1 MDILLNLDH
10 SLQFHGLSVRLS
22 QGCPMF
28 QLDRLLF
35 PQMDHTARFHED
47 NSPLSA
53 CHGVNPTSEP
63 SVQDRVLTIHSSLRD
78 SSSLSLGRFISLLQ
92 EPDTPAMTTVFSAAG
107 GIGYKARMHS
117 AITSV
122 LGAMIASPVEIG
134 DGILSLEAETDIYG
148 TYGATLRVSAPTN
161 TPWDRLVLNTQ
172 GELGEE
178 SQTDI
183 ENSVHTYLQRNVIER
198 ALTRRRNV
206 EMAVNRS
213 EVQVA
218 MLEARLA
225 MRETRLLQANQSY
238 TLALEQLQN
247 ATSDLTAAQGAFED
261 ANDEVNAARNALNNV
276 CTEDDCPDVEGEEVR
291 CSTCYTNSYASNSY
305 LCPSR
310 EPVLVCGRVRQR
322 PDRMMCRQVFYNY
335 CSSRCWRICA
345 FFYSWT
351 YCSGRVCRGKATN
364 VCQKVPRFRLQCR
377 LTTRTRWINCPG
389 LTVTGRTPSTCCDT
403 VRALVEDT
411 QCKEDCRNF
420 RDLAV
425 QGLQESRQELAA
437 PFQVLESARAAQAS
451 AQGALSRETLRRNS
465 ARDMRDQL
473 LPPLESARAARDLNI
488 QNQERVFSS
497 VENDLRLMEQV
508 TGQQGGQDTVFEI
521 LGASF
526 NVSIDSISP
535 TRIPVTIR
543 YESMALQR
551 TGSVVVVFDFLS
563 PQQINLERVTV
574 AIVQDLLN
582 TTSLPV
588 VKRSA
593 TRFKKQAEVEELEG
607 ETTPNEVQFQEN
619 CAAISALEAF
629 ASDLSQGL
637 HVIRERNGES
647 RARLEASISDLRNK
661 EKSNANIDFEILRG
675 FFNMSLDNSV
685 RENFDQGSSEYRAYV
700 AEQIRAASD
709 SIEEIDSMS
718 FSMWQ
723 ATTELLYD
731 ELGSV
736 VGYPCSGFADCLE
749 VVGNLA
755 VQLATDL
762 PASEERDRL
771 VDSLQRSASDLLSLA
786 TSMDLTLT
794 DAIDTTT
801 TLQLLLRM
809 ELISNYW
816 CSSLPNITSHPPFT
830 VDVEIRTDLILN
842 CSAESS
848 LPAVVHWRRNGVPI
862 PNADGYTLL
871 IQNTQMLD
879 SANYTC
885 VVTNAV
891 GSSESPITNVTVYE
905 LPEFFSVL
913 EPVTTVIGNESGAWF
928 ACNASGFPYP
938 GWRWYYRSQPSDPWR
953 EIQDEDTNELTIQSP
968 QLSAQGWYTCEA
980 YSPFGSTRAE
990 AVYLTILPRS
1000 VSQLSLG
1007 VRLKLVVEASE
1018 EDTTDSTEDIFSG
1031 DAEKEGI
1038 DGGVRCSSAELSNVI
1053 SSYLSNEVGL
1063 GEASIAAL
1071 RVTFNPNVT
1080 EFSVSF
1086 VLMSLKVR
1094 ERRMGKESSVSLE
1107 NRALPSRG
1115 DIMRAKVALQ
1125 RMASSE
1131 GDTISFTCNSSKL
1144 MLKKNSL
1151 NFGMWTYL
1159 CQEGQELN
1167 SNFLF
1172 CGKLNNAKA
1181 SVVEPHLLSQMAKQI
1196 VHCPPPLCT
1205 KGKAILTS
1213 LLQATGP
1220 ELFGITVGPSIT
1232 NTSVK

>member
-1 MDILLNLDH
+1 MDVLLNLDH

-161 TPWDRLVLNTQ
+161 TPWDRLVLNVQ

-178 SQTDI
+178 SRTGI

-213 EVQVA
+213 EAQVA

-225 MRETRLLQANQSY
+225 RREMTLLQANQSY
-238 TLALEQLQN
+238 MQALEQLQN
-247 ATSDLTAAQGAFED
+247 ATSDLTTAEGAFED
-261 ANDEVNAARNALNNV
+261 ANEEVRAAMDALNRV
-276 CTEDDCPDVEGEEVR
+276 CTEEDCPDVEEDEVR
-291 CSTCYTNSYASNSY
+291 CSTCFTNSYASASY
-305 LCPSR
+305 PCTR
-310 EPVLVCGRVRQR
+310 TEQGVRVCGLVRQL
-322 PDRMMCRQVFYNY
+322 PDTVTQRWEYVTICYP
-335 CSSRCWRICA
+335 RCYTICA
-345 FFYSWT
+345 FFFSWT
-351 YCSGRVCRGKATN
+351 HCYGRSCRG
-364 VCQKVPRFRLQCR
+364 VCTLVRRVVPRLVEECR
-377 LTTRTRWINCPG
+377 LTTRTVQTTCQEQ
-389 LTVTGRTPSTCCDT
+389 TVTGRTPSTCCDT
-403 VRALVEDT
+403 VRGLVEDT

-437 PFQVLESARAAQAS
+437 PFQALESARAARAS

-473 LPPLESARAARDLNI
+473 LLPLESARAARDLNI
-488 QNQERVFSS
+488 QNQERVLSS

-508 TGQQGGQDTVFEI
+508 TGQQGGRDAIFEI

-526 NVSIDSISP
+526 NVSIDSSSP
-535 TRIPVTIR
+535 TRIPVMIR

-551 TGSVVVVFDFLS
+551 TRSVVVSFNFLS
-563 PQQINLERVTV
+563 PQQINLERVTE
-574 AIVQDLLN
+574 AIVEDLLN
-582 TTSLPV
+582 TTSSPV
-588 VKRSA
+588 VRRSA
-593 TRFKKQAEVEELEG
+593 TRFRRQAEEEEEELEG
-607 ETTPNEVQFQEN
+607 ELVESTPNEVQFQEN
-619 CAAISALEAF
+619 CAVISALEVF
-629 ASDLSQGL
+629 ASDLNQGL
-637 HVIRERNGES
+637 QMVRERSRES

-661 EKSNANIDFEILRG
+661 IEEKRNANINFETLRG
-675 FFNMSLDNSV
+675 FFNMTLDNSV
-685 RENFDQGSSEYRAYV
+685 RENFDQSSSEHRAYI

-709 SIEEIDSMS
+709 SIEEIDSTS

-731 ELGSV
+731 ELDSV

-749 VVGNLA
+749 VVGSLA

-1031 DAEKEGI
+1031 DAEKEG
-1038 DGGVRCSSAELSNVI
+1038 GVRCSSTELSNAI
-1053 SSYLSNEVGL
+1053 SSFLSDEVGL
-1063 GEASIAAL
+1063 GEASIASL
-1071 RVTFNPNVT
+1071 RVTFNPNET

-1086 VLMSLKVR
+1086 SLLSLKVR
-1094 ERRMGKESSVSLE
+1094 ERRAGRESSASVE

-1115 DIMRAKVALQ
+1115 DVMRAKVALQ
-1125 RMASSE
+1125 RMASSQ
-1131 GDTISFTCNSSKL
+1131 GDIISFTCNSNTL
-1144 MLKKNSL
+1144 MLKENSL

-1172 CGKLNNAKA
+1172 CGKDYLAT
-1181 SVVEPHLLSQMAKQI
+1181 SYQSYFFGEP
-1196 VHCPPPLCT
+1196 
-1205 KGKAILTS
+1205 AIRPTS
-1213 LLQATGP
+1213 
-1220 ELFGITVGPSIT
+1220 S
-1232 NTSVK
+1232 